1 MNNKIKQFIKE
12 KRTDIIAVAITAALV
27 AILCVALVLEARAA
41 YKQNDDLIDWV
52 VVVEYADSE
61 TDGESET
68 MEPEVTEEP
77 ETTVPVIEET
87 TPAPETE
94 YIIPESKYYDIPL
107 STSVQDHI
115 FKVSEEYGVDPRI
128 VIAMIEYESDYD
140 ASTVGDQG
148 RSFGLMQV
156 QARWHKERMERLGVT
171 DLLNPYENITV
182 GVDYLA
188 SLIDLN
194 NSLEWALM
202 AYNGGPAYAYSKS
215 AKGILTEYVT
225 EVISN
230 SNNLVKG

>member
-1 MNNKIKQFIKE
+1 MNNKIKKFIKE
-12 KRTDIIAVAITAALV
+12 KRTDIIVVAITLALV

-41 YKQNDDLIDWV
+41 YKQDDDLIDWV

-61 TDGESET
+61 TE
-68 MEPEVTEEP
+68 
-77 ETTVPVIEET
+77 ETTVVETEPDTTIPETEET

-94 YIIPESKYYDIPL
+94 YVIPESKYYDIPL

-128 VIAMIEYESDYD
+128 VIAMIEYESDYN

-188 SLIDLN
+188 SLIELN
-194 NSLEWALM
+194 DSLEWALM
-202 AYNGGPAYAYSKS
+202 AYNGGPSYAYSKTS
-215 AKGILTEYVT
+215 KGILTDYVI

-230 SNNLVKG
+230 SKNLVKG